1 MTFRELLH
9 SFQNRSV
16 LVVGDVMLDEYIYGT
31 ATRISPEAPVMV
43 IRHRETSAV
52 PGGAANVALNV
63 LALGGH
69 AAIIGVTGADA
80 AAQDFKNAI
89 SNSGLGGDFLVQDPS
104 RPTTRKTRVVANSAH
119 QVLRIDQEVTEAI
132 DRDVEAAL
140 LERLDSAIA
149 HQRPDAILASDYQ
162 KGCLTD
168 FVISSAKARAHDL
181 GIPFI
186 ANAKPSTAHRYAGA
200 ALVSLNKPESEA
212 LLGREIHREDAVRA
226 AEEFKQVVG
235 CHHALVTLSGD
246 GMATEEF
253 LVDPISV
260 NVFDPAGAGD
270 TAIATIALGLAAVGF
285 QKICFDL
292 AAQTAG
298 AVVQRIGVAVPTSE
312 DLERIASRGYPF

>member
-16 LVVGDVMLDEYIYGT
+16 LVIGDVMLDEYIYGT

-43 IRHRETSAV
+43 IRHRESAAV

-69 AAIIGVTGADA
+69 AAILGVTGADA
-80 AAQDFKNAI
+80 AATDFQNAI
-89 SNSGLGGDFLVQDPS
+89 TKSGLGGEFLVADS
-104 RPTTRKTRVVANSAH
+104 GRPTTRKTRVVANAAH
-119 QVLRIDQEVTEAI
+119 QVLRIDHEVTADI
-132 DRDVEAAL
+132 DREVEAAL
-140 LERLDSAIA
+140 LDRLDAAISAR
-149 HQRPDAILASDYQ
+149 RPDAILASDYQ

-168 FVISSAKARAHDL
+168 FVIASVKARAQSL
-181 GIPFI
+181 GIPFL
-186 ANAKPSTAHRYAGA
+186 ANAKPSTADRYAGA
-200 ALVSLNKPESEA
+200 TLVSLNKPETEA
-212 LLGREIHREDAVRA
+212 LIGRSIQREDATRA
-226 AEEFKQVVG
+226 ANEFKERVQ

-246 GMATEEF
+246 GMATEDF

-270 TAIATIALGLAAVGF
+270 TAIATIALGLASVGF
-285 QKICFDL
+285 QKACFDL

-312 DLERIASRGYPF
+312 DLERIASRGYPS